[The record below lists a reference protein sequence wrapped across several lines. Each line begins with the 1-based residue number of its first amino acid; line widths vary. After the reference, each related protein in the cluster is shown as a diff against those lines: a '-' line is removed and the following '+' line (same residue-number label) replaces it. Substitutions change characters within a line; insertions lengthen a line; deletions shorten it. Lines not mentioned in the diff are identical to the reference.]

1 MENIKEKVERI
12 KAKADLFLK
21 NDIKVFI
28 VDTLDNY
35 YWCDI
40 LSVGEDYL
48 FVQHFTGKKK
58 FEKERILWL
67 DIIKFEEY
75 KENETC

>member
-1 MENIKEKVERI
+1 METIKEKIERT
-12 KAKADLFLK
+12 KAKAELFLK
-21 NDIKVFI
+21 KDIKVFI

-75 KENETC
+75 KEQ